1 MKPSSA
7 ANDYRRRGNFRQRT
21 RVLFPIVDCNFQAFS
36 LDRYYGGPTNSPAA
50 SFLNISREYFRYEAR
65 RNFLAESAFFLAI
78 IVILAVMFISGALAI
93 IRFLHLP
100 AA

>member
-1 MKPSSA
+1 MKPNSEA
-7 ANDYRRRGNFRQRT
+7 KDYRRREEFRR
-21 RVLFPIVDCNFQAFS
+21 RKRASFPIADCNFQTFS
-36 LDRYYGGPTNSPAA
+36 LDRYHGEPAGSPSA

-78 IVILAVMFISGALAI
+78 IAILAVMFISGGLAI